1 MSNFWGPFFYVFM
14 GKNWK
19 VIQSINAIFLGIRA
33 KTNKAQPRISIIPFE
48 KVKARRSIQLFEVL
62 EKWSSFSEF

>member
-1 MSNFWGPFFYVFM
+1 MENG
-14 GKNWK
+14 NQ
-19 VIQSINAIFLGIRA
+19 IQSLYFWALGL
-33 KTNKAQPRISIIPFE
+33 TNKAQPRISIIPFE